1 MTLYHRFQD
10 ERNLYLITEFVQH
23 GTLNE
28 FIHRNSQL
36 PNDTA
41 RFLLAQIVMAMQFL
55 HSEHVIF
62 RNLSPQ
68 SVWLDRMN
76 YIKLVDFSH
85 AKAINLDDPSAR
97 TWSVVGE
104 AEYMAPE
111 MVSSRGHSKEVD
123 WWALGIVLHEML
135 GGYPPFFSEKKI
147 EIYAQIQ
154 KKDELVVPAH
164 FDVHSK
170 DLVKKLLVR
179 DKAKRIGS
187 SKNGAEDI
195 KKHKWFRGLNW
206 AALYNKQLPAEK
218 MLAHPN
224 GDPLGS
230 YKKDDKGDEKPT
242 GDGVPR
248 LTQAR
253 TATGGA
259 DVCNF
264 SKERSPTST
273 DYPNSAE
280 EQGPL
285 LDPEKDAQLFAAWGK

>member
-104 AEYMAPE
+104 RPRATRTPFHVPSA
-111 MVSSRGHSKEVD
+111 SR
-123 WWALGIVLHEML
+123 
-135 GGYPPFFSEKKI
+135 F
-147 EIYAQIQ
+147 YAA
-154 KKDELVVPAH
+154 VVH
-164 FDVHSK
+164 F
-170 DLVKKLLVR
+170 
-179 DKAKRIGS
+179 
-187 SKNGAEDI
+187 
-195 KKHKWFRGLNW
+195 
-206 AALYNKQLPAEK
+206 
-218 MLAHPN
+218 
-224 GDPLGS
+224 
-230 YKKDDKGDEKPT
+230 
-242 GDGVPR
+242 
-248 LTQAR
+248 
-253 TATGGA
+253 
-259 DVCNF
+259 C
-264 SKERSPTST
+264 
-273 DYPNSAE
+273 
-280 EQGPL
+280 
-285 LDPEKDAQLFAAWGK
+285 